1 MGRRGVK
8 KFLGS
13 FELRGVERQV
23 VIQARTMQPE
33 LSAVERSE
41 SVALL
46 AGAGVSYLDGLLL
59 ETLVFFSES
68 GEEEG
73 VGDGGFAPFDGGD
86 DVAAAQ
92 PVGFGLVVRGPVG
105 RVIGVRV
112 VKAGDLQAQAA
123 RLALDLH
130 QFGGGDL
137 KAVVGGISAGVAG
150 RNGHGHAPA
159 ILGGIPQQS
168 PAALLGVIV
177 FAMGADGR
185 VDRRGQPQRRRRANG
200 REERG
205 AGFHG

>member
-1 MGRRGVK
+1 MRP
-8 KFLGS
+8 F
-13 FELRGVERQV
+13 
-23 VIQARTMQPE
+23 P
-33 LSAVERSE
+33 
-41 SVALL
+41 VALRVDAL
-46 AGAGVSYLDGLLL
+46 LPNQNRLLL
-59 ETLVFFSES
+59 EALVLL
-68 GEEEG
+68 GVTGQQEG
-73 VGDGGFAPFDGGD
+73 AGFRGVALDDAGD